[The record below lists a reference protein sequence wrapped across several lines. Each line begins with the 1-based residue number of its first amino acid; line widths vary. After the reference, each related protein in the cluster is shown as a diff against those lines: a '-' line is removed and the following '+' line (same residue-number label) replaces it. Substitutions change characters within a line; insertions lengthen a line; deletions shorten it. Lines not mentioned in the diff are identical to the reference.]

1 MMYPRICVDL
11 KKLNDNTEQLINMTR
26 RNRISSLFVV
36 VKVLAGDLRIVSEI
50 AKHDIAY
57 IADSRIENLK
67 QFAHI
72 AKPKALMRLPMPS
85 EANRVVRY
93 ADLSLNSE
101 LKTITKLNIAAKKLG
116 KIHDI
121 ILMFDLG
128 DLREGVFFQE
138 DYIDLVDAILSLD
151 NIRLRGIGTNLTCF
165 GGVIP
170 SHDNLATLVKIAH
183 TIENQFD
190 IKLELISG
198 GNSSSIHLFDS
209 GKIPSEINS
218 LRIGESLMLARETA
232 YGERMNELHDD
243 VFTLEAELI
252 EVKTKPSYPIGE
264 IGMNSFGEVPSIVD
278 QGMMVRGIAAI
289 GKQDIHLDNLFPMD
303 QQIKI
308 VGGSSDHLILDL
320 SKTDYNVGD
329 IIQFR
334 VNYPGLLQI
343 MTSRYVKKH
352 YQ

>member
-1 MMYPRICVDL
+1 MYPRICIDL
-11 KKLNDNTEQLINMTR
+11 KKLNDNTEQLINMTK
-26 RNRISSLFVV
+26 RNHISSLFVV
-36 VKVLAGDLRIVSEI
+36 VKVLAGDLRTVSEI

-72 AKPKALMRLPMPS
+72 AKPKALMRLPMIS
-85 EANRVVRY
+85 EANRVVKY

-101 LKTITKLNIAAKKLG
+101 LKTIIKLNNAAKKLG

-128 DLREGVFFQE
+128 DLREGVFYQD
-138 DYIDLVDAILSLD
+138 DYIDLVDAILGLD

-170 SHDNLATLVKIAH
+170 SHENLSTLVKIAH
-183 TIENQFD
+183 SIENQFD

-198 GNSSSIHLFDS
+198 GNSSSIHLFDT
-209 GKIPSEINS
+209 GKIPSDINC

-232 YGERMNELHDD
+232 YGERINGLHED
-243 VFTLEAELI
+243 VFTLEVELI
-252 EVKTKPSYPIGE
+252 EVKSKPSYPIGE
-264 IGMNSFGEVPSIVD
+264 IGMNSFGEVPSIID
-278 QGMMVRGIAAI
+278 QGDMVRGIAAI
-289 GKQDIHLDNLFPMD
+289 GKQDIQLDNLFPID
-303 QQIKI
+303 SKVKV

-320 SKTDYNVGD
+320 SDTKYGVGD
-329 IIQFR
+329 ILQFR

-343 MTSRYVKKH
+343 MTSHYVKKD
-352 YQ
+352 YL